1 MARKK
6 AQIAPKINEAE
17 AEQIAEILHL
27 CVEDWRIFARV
38 VLGCDL
44 DKEQEEILLSVQHNK
59 MTSVASGTARGKD
72 FVTAVACICFLYL
85 TPRYGLNE
93 KGEYVMIENT
103 KVAMTAPTDRQVGN
117 IMFPEISRLFHRM
130 RSNGFHLPGRLTGY
144 DIRTD
149 NEEWF
154 LTGFKAGDDHH
165 EAWSGFHAAN
175 TMFAVTEAS
184 GISET
189 TFNAIEGNLQ
199 GNSRMLI
206 VFNPNV
212 SVGYAARSQKSPR
225 WHKFRLDSLT
235 APNVLLKK
243 QVIPGQVDYE
253 WVADKVR
260 EWCEPISEKEYL
272 EAEGD
277 FYFELDGHKRAYRPN
292 DLFRIKV
299 RGMFPKVSEDT
310 LIPLEWIE
318 IANKRWKEVTENNSI
333 KDDPNRLGVDVAGMG
348 RDSTVFIPRYKNYVH
363 RIEKIHSG
371 GRANHMEVAGK
382 TYSFLQKYPWCNAF
396 IDTIGE
402 GAGVYSRLDE
412 LKMKRAYSVKFSH
425 SPEHNGTM
433 LKDATGVYEFLNM
446 RAYLYWALRDWLNPR
461 LNPYAC
467 LPPDDELT
475 QELTEIKWQFL
486 SNGRIKIE
494 PKEDIQARLKRSP
507 DKADALALTFYP
519 VKDIDPSRKKDSA
532 VSKYFF

>member
-1 MARKK
+1 MIR
-6 AQIAPKINEAE
+6 QIIE
-17 AEQIAEILHL
+17 LSRD
-27 CVEDWRIFARV
+27 DWRIFARV
-38 VLGCDL
+38 VLGADL
-44 DKEQEEILLSVQHNK
+44 DKEQEDILLSVQHNR

-72 FVTAVACICFLYL
+72 FVTAVACVCFLYL
-85 TPRYGLNE
+85 TPRWDE
-93 KGEYVMIENT
+93 KGELKSNT

-117 IMFPEISRLFHRM
+117 IMFPEISRLFNRM
-130 RSNGFHLPGRLTGY
+130 QSRGFNLPGRLTGY

-149 NEEWF
+149 NKEWF

-199 GNSRMLI
+199 GNSRMLV

-235 APNVLLKK
+235 APNVLQKRE
-243 QVIPGQVDYE
+243 VIPGQVDYE
-253 WVADKVR
+253 WVLDKVK
-260 EWCEPISEKEYL
+260 EWCTPITEKEFD
-272 EAEGD
+272 EGEGD
-277 FYFELDGHKRAYRPN
+277 FWFDIDGEKRTFRPN
-292 DLFRIKV
+292 DLFRVKV

-310 LIPLEWIE
+310 LIPLEWIH
-318 IANKRWKEVTENNSI
+318 IANRRWTELMNNGSP
-333 KDDPNRLGVDVAGMG
+333 KDHITRVGIDIAGMG
-348 RDSTVFIPRYKNYVH
+348 RDCTTFVYRSQNMVH
-363 RIEKIHSG
+363 GIDKINSG
-371 GRANHMEVAGK
+371 GKANHMQMAGK
-382 TYSFLQKYPWCNAF
+382 AYSYLMTNPWTNAF

-402 GAGVYSRLDE
+402 GAGVISRLEE
-412 LKMKRAYSVKFSH
+412 LNMERAYSVKFSS
-425 SPEHNGTM
+425 SPEYNGM
-433 LKDATGVYEFLNM
+433 ELKDATGNYQFINL

-461 LNPYAC
+461 LNPNAC

-475 QELTEIKWQFL
+475 QELTEIKWQFT

-494 PKEDIQARLKRSP
+494 AKEDIKERLKRSP
-507 DKADALALTFYP
+507 DKSDGLALTFYP
-519 VKDIDPSRKKDSA
+519 VPDIDPSRTKKSS